1 MQSNLS
7 KTLCNLLQKTNTNWS
22 RCYST
27 KVKTVGQV
35 EAMAQSIS
43 DKGFL
48 RPLKPYQAP
57 LNAAEKVQQ
66 ICSNLQISNKPD
78 YALKSL
84 EEKFK
89 FLQAC
94 YNDFQHSVPN
104 SQVHE
109 LKTVGDV
116 IKFYETSVNTTV
128 PYEALK
134 QMQLPENLHI
144 QYDYV
149 RFNPEK
155 DTKFNGQTA
164 FPKSST
170 LVTGLKYRGKY
181 EGHEAK
187 RSWP

>member
-1 MQSNLS
+1 MQANLT
-7 KTLCNLLQKTNTNWS
+7 KTLSNLLQKSNTWS

-27 KVKTVGQV
+27 KAKTVGQI
-35 EAMAQSIS
+35 EATAQSIS

-48 RPLKPYQAP
+48 RPHKTYEAP
-57 LNAAEKVQQ
+57 SNVAEKVQA
-66 ICSNLQISNKPD
+66 ICASLQISNKQD
-78 YALKSL
+78 YNLKSL

-94 YNDFQHSVPN
+94 FTDFQHSVPN

-128 PYEALK
+128 PYDALK

-149 RFNPEK
+149 RFNPEN